1 MVSILYNALIL
12 PLLRMALWAGRALSP
27 KLRLRS
33 GAEKEALRR
42 AAQTSGKPRILFHA
56 SSMGELEQVIP
67 IMHEL
72 KRRMPNSCII
82 LSCSSPSGYNHALR
96 QPCIDAA
103 LYLPVDTRR
112 NARRFIEATSPDVFV
127 INRYDVWPNVVKTAV
142 SRCRVLLINATYPS
156 VADSPLLRKWVKK
169 FYRKISSITAV
180 SDSDATKLS
189 ALCDRPIH
197 HIPDTRV
204 DRVLERIASADA
216 TTDILRSTG
225 RPTLLLGST
234 WPEDEDLLFAT
245 LLKIDA
251 SRLRLI
257 IVPHEPTE
265 QALKRIEQHVSCQ
278 RLSRIQPP
286 YDGNVLVDSVG
297 HLLSLYRLA
306 DAAYVGGGF
315 GAGVHSTTE
324 PVGYGL
330 PVACGPHIARSRD
343 AQEYHRSVLL
353 SIVSTSA
360 ELSSWI
366 QTTVLDRSAREAASL
381 QSKHYLAQR
390 TGSAHVYAEMIVD
403 ELTSN

>member
-42 AAQTSGKPRILFHA
+42 AAKTSGNPRILFHA

-72 KRRMPNSCII
+72 KRRMPNGCII

-103 LYLPVDTRR
+103 LYLPIDTRR

-180 SDSDATKLS
+180 SESDAAKLS
-189 ALCDRPIH
+189 ALCDRTIR

-216 TTDILRSTG
+216 TTDILRSTD

-306 DAAYVGGGF
+306 DAAYVG
-315 GAGVHSTTE
+315 AGLAQAFIQQPNLWGMASPWPAVHTSHDLGMHKSITGLYCLASYPRPPNCLLGYKQQSLIVQHEKPHRCKASTTS
-324 PVGYGL
+324 P
-330 PVACGPHIARSRD
+330 
-343 AQEYHRSVLL
+343 
-353 SIVSTSA
+353 SA
-360 ELSSWI
+360 
-366 QTTVLDRSAREAASL
+366 LDRPMCM
-381 QSKHYLAQR
+381 QR
-390 TGSAHVYAEMIVD
+390 
-403 ELTSN
+403 

>member
-12 PLLRMALWAGRALSP
+12 PLLSLAVWAGRLLSP
-27 KLRLRS
+27 KLRQRAD
-33 GAEKEALRR
+33 AEQAALRR
-42 AAQTSGKPRILFHA
+42 VAQASGTPRILFHA

-72 KRRMPNSCII
+72 KHRMPGSCII
-82 LSCSSPSGYNHALR
+82 LSCSSPSGYNHAIR
-96 QPCIDAA
+96 QSCIDAA
-103 LYLPVDTRR
+103 LYMPVDTRT
-112 NARRFIEATSPDVFV
+112 NARRFVDATSPDVFV
-127 INRYDVWPNVVKTAV
+127 INRYDVWPNVVQLAA

-156 VADSPLLRKWVKK
+156 VADSPILRTWVAK
-169 FYRKISSITAV
+169 FYRTISSITAV
-180 SDSDATKLS
+180 SESDAASLS
-189 ALCDRPIH
+189 VLCDRPIQ
-197 HIPDTRV
+197 HIPDTRI
-204 DRVLERIASADA
+204 DRVLERIASADS
-216 TTDILRSTG
+216 TTDILSSASRT
-225 RPTLLLGST
+225 TLLLGST
-234 WPEDEDLLFAT
+234 WPEDEDLLFTALT
-245 LLKIDA
+245 KADA

-265 QALKRIEQHVSCQ
+265 QALKRIEHRVACK
-278 RLSRIQPP
+278 RLSRIDSA

-297 HLLSLYRLA
+297 HLLSLYRYA

-343 AQEYHRSVLL
+343 AQDYHKVGLL
-353 SIVSTSA
+353 TVASTPA

-366 QTTVLDRSAREAASL
+366 HNTVLDQTAREAASL
-381 QSKHYLAQR
+381 QSQHYVAQR
-390 TGSAHVYAEMIVD
+390 TGSARVYAEMITA